1 MNNVLD
7 LFNGDSLEEGFFKT
21 RLAKGGRLVGVR
33 IWHGPP
39 VDPVTGEVLD
49 RSWRWQCEVEGE
61 EFSLEKV
68 WPYCTRWPSDAEEYE
83 HLKSLR
89 AWGVEHMPDSPEAN
103 PYRKATDL
111 LDMPSLF

>member
-7 LFNGDSLEEGFFKT
+7 LFNGDSLEAGYYRT
-21 RLAKGGRLVGVR
+21 RLAKGARFVGVR
-33 IWHGPP
+33 IWYGPP
-39 VDPVTGEVLD
+39 ADPETGEILD

-61 EFSLEKV
+61 EFPLDRV
-68 WPYCTRWPSDAEEYE
+68 WPYCSRYPSDEAEYR
-83 HLKSLR
+83 HLTALK

-111 LDMPSLF
+111 LSEPSLF